1 MMSES
6 EKIGAFFD
14 LDGTLLA
21 PPSLEWNLI
30 TFLLARDEIRTANV
44 ARWLA
49 HFAKHLCRDSREA
62 TLGSKY
68 YLAGVPQT
76 VIADWEHTFSSS
88 TPPLFIEGTNQ
99 MKWHL
104 EHRHQVFLVTG
115 TLAPLARAIVRHM
128 PCGVEVCATEIEIR
142 DGRFT
147 GRLAGAHMG
156 YAEKARVLRKV
167 AAMYGIDLVRSYAY
181 GNQMSDFQMLDAVG
195 NPAAVNPSWRLA
207 RAARKRGWDISKWF
221 ELRQETRT
229 KESKQPRL
237 GVGQARS
244 RMFTTKAAR

>member
-1 MMSES
+1 MSEH

-21 PPSLEWNLI
+21 PPSLEWNFL
-30 TFLLARDEIRTANV
+30 TYLLARDEIRTVNV

-49 HFAKHLCRDSREA
+49 HSAKYILRDPREA
-62 TLGSKY
+62 TLGNKH

-76 VIADWEHTFSSS
+76 VIADWEHTFSST

-104 EHRHQVFLVTG
+104 ERRHQVFLVTG
-115 TLAPLARAIVRHM
+115 TLAPLARAIARHM
-128 PCGVEVCATEIEIR
+128 PCGVEVCATELEICN
-142 DGRFT
+142 GHFT
-147 GRLAGAHMG
+147 GRLVGAHTG
-156 YAEKARVLRKV
+156 YTEKARVLRKV
-167 AAMYGIDLVRSYAY
+167 AAVYRIDLARSYAY
-181 GNQMSDFQMLDAVG
+181 GNQMSDFQMLDTVG
-195 NPAAVNPSWRLA
+195 NPAAVNPSWRLE
-207 RAARKRGWDISKWF
+207 RAARKRDWIVSKWI

-237 GVGQARS
+237 GVGEARN
-244 RMFTTKAAR
+244 RMLTEKAAR